1 MKLQRDDITFQSADT
16 TCAAWLY
23 RPLSETPAPLIIM
36 AHGLGGVRSMRLD
49 AFAERFCAAGYACL
63 VFDYR
68 HFGASGGVPR
78 QLLSIRRQLQD
89 WQAAVHWAQADT
101 RVDGDR
107 IVLWGT
113 SFSGGHVLVTAAA
126 NPAITAVISQCPFT
140 HGLASSLALHP
151 LSSLK
156 VGIRALRDIAT
167 IPFGAEPVP
176 VDLAGPP
183 GGAALMTA
191 PDAEPGYNALKPQA
205 LKPNAPGTAEIKGYV
220 AARFGLA
227 ISAYFPGRSARQVTC
242 PTLLLACLQ
251 DTVAPVNP
259 TLKYAG
265 QLVRGQVE
273 KLDCGHFDIYV
284 GEWFE
289 RVVALEL
296 AFLQRHVPVGT
307 TTAATEPLGVTEQS
321 DQHSLV

>member
-1 MKLQRDDITFQSADT
+1 MNVRREDVMFQSEDA

-23 RPLSETPAPLIIM
+23 LPACEQPAPVIIM

-49 AFAERFCAAGYACL
+49 AFAERFSAAGYACL

-68 HFGASGGVPR
+68 HFGASSGEPR
-78 QLLSIRRQLQD
+78 QLLSVKRQLQD
-89 WQAAVHWAQADT
+89 WRNAVQWARAET
-101 RVDGDR
+101 RVDGGR
-107 IVLWGT
+107 LILWGT
-113 SFSGGHVLVTAAA
+113 SFSGGHVLATAAVE
-126 NPAITAVISQCPFT
+126 PSIRAVISQCPFT

-156 VGIRALRDIAT
+156 VGVKALRDIAGMS
-167 IPFGAEPVP
+167 FGAQPVP

-183 GGAALMTA
+183 GSAALMTA
-191 PDAEPGYNALKPQA
+191 PDAEPGYNSLKPEPSHA
-205 LKPNAPGTAEIKGYV
+205 GENSIKGYV

-227 ISAYFPGRSARQVTC
+227 ISGYFPGRSARNVKC

-251 DTVAPVNP
+251 DSVAPVKP
-259 TLKYAG
+259 TLKYAA
-265 QLVRGQVE
+265 QLPRGQVE
-273 KLDCGHFDIYV
+273 QLDCGHFDIYL

-296 AFLQRHVPVGT
+296 AFLQAQVPVAENANQQNT
-307 TTAATEPLGVTEQS
+307 SRTGVA
-321 DQHSLV
+321 DV